1 MKLMDGKALDAAA
14 KVWAK
19 GDKRLAEAY
28 KAGFNTCRKMAEK
41 VYGTKLPERYDRR
54 KKLGKKEV
62 KEMLRLREEGWT
74 YSALASKFCVSTFC
88 IQYWCK
94 HSEIKAYHRKW
105 QKERY
110 DSLDEKAKRSLL
122 DMRNAAT
129 KNTLRYKEKLALQGA
144 I

>member
-1 MKLMDGKALDAAA
+1 MDGKALDAAA
-14 KVWAK
+14 KAWAK

-41 VYGTKLPERYDRR
+41 VYDTKLPEKYDRR
-54 KKLGKKEV
+54 RKLGEKEV

-74 YSALASKFCVSTFC
+74 YSALASKFGVSSFC
-88 IQYWCK
+88 PQYWCK
-94 HSEIKAYHRKW
+94 HSEIKAYNRKW
-105 QKERY
+105 QKEKY

-122 DMRNAAT
+122 DMHMAAT
-129 KNTLRYKEKLALQGA
+129 KNTLKYKEKLALRGA